1 MENKPRSFLF
11 IVTTIVMVIVFS
23 TITGGVM
30 GFLAGIYS
38 PQIISQIKNPV
49 IKSLLPSENS
59 KSANNA
65 QTLQIVED
73 SATVAAVE
81 KVTPAVVSIVV
92 TKDLS
97 GIYQNQFPFND
108 FWFGI
113 PFNFNLPQVPEGK
126 QEIGGGTGFII
137 DADKGLIVTNRH
149 VVDDEQAE
157 YSVVTNDGQSYD
169 AKVLARDAF
178 NDLAILQV
186 IAKNL
191 VSVELGD
198 SDSLAIGQ
206 TVIAI
211 GNALGE
217 YSNTVTRG
225 VVSGIGRTILAGGS
239 SGSEKLEGIIQTDAA
254 INPGNSGGPLINLAG
269 QVIGINTAID
279 RQGQLVGFAIPIN
292 SVKKIIESVEQY
304 GRIVRPYLG
313 VRYILINE
321 EIATKNN
328 LAINYGALIVRG
340 ENSSELAIIPGSPA
354 DKANLRENDI
364 ILEIDGQKIDSDNSL
379 AKIIQKYS
387 PNDEM
392 KLKIWRQGEEKE
404 VVVKLEEYKE

>member
-108 FWFGI
+108 FWFGL

-186 IAKNL
+186 TAKNL

>member
-11 IVTTIVMVIVFS
+11 IVTTIVIVIVFS

-186 IAKNL
+186 TAKNL

>member
-1 MENKPRSFLF
+1 
-11 IVTTIVMVIVFS
+11 MVIVFS

-186 IAKNL
+186 TAKNL

>member
-186 IAKNL
+186 TAKNL